1 MGDGCTSVYCSSV
14 PMQSSAKVFVGGI
27 GHDCEECDV
36 VKYFTQF
43 GKVMDI
49 HGARQAGREGCPPSS
64 PLKFKSLALRAL

>member
-43 GKVMDI
+43 GKVMAI
-49 HGARQAGREGCPPSS
+49 HGTREGGLSPTPS
-64 PLKFKSLALRAL
+64 